1 MRHTTIH
8 HALPALA
15 FAAVFWGVTS
25 NASAALELPD
35 LAEQTKPS
43 VVHLVVLNSAGDK
56 SGSGTGFMVSE
67 DGHVATNDHVVG
79 SAANVVA
86 MLADGREVAVLG
98 VLANDSDK
106 DIAIIQLA
114 GADFPPPL
122 DLGNSGSLR
131 QGEEVVVIGSP
142 RGLSG
147 TLSTGIISAIRGEGL
162 DGGTAEERSLHAW
175 AIQITAPI
183 SPGSSGSPIMTRDG
197 KVVAVAVGIMRGE
210 GSLNFGV
217 PIEVVKDMMAALPAD
232 AKPQAFAG
240 SGGMVMPGSG
250 ISGNLILSAV
260 FFAAIAL
267 AFLAAGYLG
276 KRRKRRN

>member
-1 MRHTTIH
+1 MRHTTHH
-8 HALPALA
+8 HALRALA
-15 FAAVFWGVTS
+15 FGVVFWGVAS

-43 VVHLVVLNSAGDK
+43 VVHLTVLNSAGDK
-56 SGSGTGFMVSE
+56 SGSGTGFIVSE
-67 DGHVATNDHVVG
+67 GGLVATNDHVVG
-79 SAANVVA
+79 SASSVVA
-86 MLADGREVAVLG
+86 MLADGREVAVMG
-98 VLANDSDK
+98 VLANDSEK
-106 DIAIIQLA
+106 DIAILQLA

-122 DLGNSGSLR
+122 ALGGSSVLR

-162 DGGTAEERSLHAW
+162 DGGTAAERNLNAW

-217 PIEVVKDMMAALPAD
+217 PIEVVKDMLAALPAD

-240 SGGMVMPGSG
+240 GGMVVPGAG
-250 ISGNLILSAV
+250 ISGNLIISAV